1 MRPDSETYE
10 AIRQIAANLRDA
22 RPDAW
27 SVFYIGLP
35 TGLFAAFQR
44 EAKARGER
52 PLFLVREK
60 PEKREEDG
68 PSIWRIDGRRV
79 FAKLSVKD
87 SGPNSWRGAK

>member
-1 MRPDSETYE
+1 MTDSETYE

-44 EAKARGER
+44 EAKARGEK
-52 PLFLVREK
+52 PLFQVREH
-60 PEKREEDG
+60 PPGRDDG
-68 PSIWRIDGRRV
+68 PAFEAPSPFVGRLDGEDMRNV
-79 FAKLSVKD
+79 I
-87 SGPNSWRGAK
+87 P